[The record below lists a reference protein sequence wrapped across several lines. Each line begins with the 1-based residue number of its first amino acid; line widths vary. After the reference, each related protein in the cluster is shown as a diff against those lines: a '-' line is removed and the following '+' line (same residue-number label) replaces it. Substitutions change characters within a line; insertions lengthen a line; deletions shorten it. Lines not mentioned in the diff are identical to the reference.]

1 MERTL
6 LAFETLTL
14 APYDLSL
21 IEPSLL
27 TPSEIEWVNAYHL
40 RVRETV
46 TPLVDADTASWLHRE
61 TAPI

>member
-1 MERTL
+1 M
-6 LAFETLTL
+6 
-14 APYDLSL
+14 SL

-27 TPSEIEWVNAYHL
+27 TPSEIEWVNAYHV

-46 TPLVDADTASWLHRE
+46 TPLVDAGTASWLRRE